1 MKQTCVNTRIMGSI
15 GLKGDVL
22 EREFVYAKSQG
33 SSFPIIT
40 ISVEEPEPEARPF
53 KREPVTDQELV
64 KEIYKWLPGARPF
77 LEGAGARS
85 Q

>member
-1 MKQTCVNTRIMGSI
+1 MKQTCVNTKIMGSI

-40 ISVEEPEPEARPF
+40 ISVGELEARAI
-53 KREPVTDQELV
+53 T
-64 KEIYKWLPGARPF
+64 
-77 LEGAGARS
+77 GAGKRNL
-85 Q
+85 